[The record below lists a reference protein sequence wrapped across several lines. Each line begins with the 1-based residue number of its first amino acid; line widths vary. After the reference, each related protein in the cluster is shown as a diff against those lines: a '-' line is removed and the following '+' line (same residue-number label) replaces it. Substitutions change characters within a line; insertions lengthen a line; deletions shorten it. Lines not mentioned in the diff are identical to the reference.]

1 MECATDEYCSTK
13 FVAGRDSNLKLFSLT
28 VVVQL
33 GDFLTEGSPLFFNLN
48 EIGAH
53 KAPHEE

>member
-33 GDFLTEGSPLFFNLN
+33 GGLPDRSPYFLT
-48 EIGAH
+48 
-53 KAPHEE
+53 